1 MKKIFFFIPAIL
13 LSPIGGIVA
22 DRVNK
27 RNIMVILDFF
37 TAAVILAIFIVSF
50 ALGAETKL
58 QITILFRTPTDSTFV
73 PGRSHLLF
81 HFLSKYL
88 TPAHLSG
95 TYTGH
100 IPGGQEKYNDIQ

>member
-1 MKKIFFFIPAIL
+1 MPFYMLMGKQ
-13 LSPIGGIVA
+13 
-22 DRVNK
+22 
-27 RNIMVILDFF
+27 M
-37 TAAVILAIFIVSF
+37 ILAIFIVSF